1 MAKLRMDTN
10 SAEFKKG
17 LADRLAGVK
26 EEDKGDDQLYGA
38 AAKLT
43 ADQWRAGLGK

>member
-1 MAKLRMDTN
+1 MDMQN
-10 SAEFKKG
+10 ADFVQG
-17 LADRLAGVK
+17 LKDRLAGVK

-43 ADQWRAGLGK
+43 PDQWRKGL